1 MVREL
6 MIDGKAITSMAEL
19 HEYLKTNLDFP
30 DYYGENLDALFDC
43 LTGHV
48 ALPLTITWIHF
59 EESVQAIGQQ
69 ATFAADTIRD
79 AAAEVEG
86 LEFSVQ

>member
-1 MVREL
+1 MREL
-6 MIDGKAITSMAEL
+6 IINGKALYSMAEL
-19 HEYLKTNLDFP
+19 HDYLKTNLDFP

-48 ALPLTITWIHF
+48 GLPLAIKWLHF
-59 EESVQAIGQQ
+59 EESVQKIGQQ

-86 LEFSVQ
+86 LTFKVE